1 MTKAPKYWIKAKAYL
16 SKKDRTMSRL
26 IKSYNSPSET
36 ILSSRRNIFFSL
48 CKSIIGQQISV
59 AAANS
64 VFLRFKKKCNNRI
77 NPKVVSKLTFS
88 QLKKCGLSRQK
99 VLGIQSLAKQIIDK
113 SFKPKLIPNMSDEE
127 AIIYL
132 SNLRQIG
139 RWSAEMILL
148 FTYNRSDI
156 WPIQDIGLLR
166 AISKNYNK
174 KYLPPDKFVN
184 LLKKKFSPYCSVAT
198 WYLWRS
204 IDPEP
209 IQYQMPSTI

>member
-1 MTKAPKYWIKAKAYL
+1 MTKVPKYWNEAKKYL
-16 SKKDRTMSRL
+16 SKKDKILAKL
-26 IKSYNSPSET
+26 IKDYRSPSET
-36 ILSSRRNIFFSL
+36 VLTSRRDIFFSL

-64 VFLRFKKKCNNRI
+64 VFFKFKKVCNSKI
-77 NPKVVSKLTFS
+77 NAKEVSKLSFS

-99 VLGIQSLAKQIIDK
+99 VLGIKSLAKQTIDK
-113 SFKPKLIPNMSDEE
+113 SFNPKLINRMNNEE

-148 FTYNRSDI
+148 FTYNRPNI

-166 AISKNYNK
+166 AISKNYKK
-174 KYLPPDKFVN
+174 KYLPPQKFVS
-184 LLKKKFSPYCSVAT
+184 LLQKRFSPYCSVAT

-209 IQYQMPSTI
+209 IQY

>member
-1 MTKAPKYWIKAKAYL
+1 MTKVPKYWNDAKKYL
-16 SKKDRTMSRL
+16 SKKDKIIAKL
-26 IKSYNSPSET
+26 IKDYRSPSET
-36 ILSSRRNIFFSL
+36 ILTSRRDIFFSL

-64 VFLRFKKKCNNRI
+64 VFLKFKKKCNNKI
-77 NPKVVSKLTFS
+77 NAKVVSKLSFL

-99 VLGIQSLAKQIIDK
+99 VLGIQSLAKQIKDK
-113 SFKPKLIPNMSDEE
+113 SFDPKLISRMDDEE
-127 AIIYL
+127 AISYL

-148 FTYNRSDI
+148 FTYNRSNI

-166 AISKNYNK
+166 AISKNYKK
-174 KYLPPDKFVN
+174 KYLPPERFVYS
-184 LLKKKFSPYCSVAT
+184 LGKKFSPYCSVAT

-209 IQYQMPSTI
+209 IQY